1 MSWLHHLPV
10 TQKVAGSSPASSDKS
25 TFCKSELLSKDLSN
39 YISLVGYLLLALILV
54 VLNF

>member
-1 MSWLHHLPV
+1 MSWLHRLSV

-39 YISLVGYLLLALILV
+39 HISLVGYLTRFDTCRA
-54 VLNF
+54 